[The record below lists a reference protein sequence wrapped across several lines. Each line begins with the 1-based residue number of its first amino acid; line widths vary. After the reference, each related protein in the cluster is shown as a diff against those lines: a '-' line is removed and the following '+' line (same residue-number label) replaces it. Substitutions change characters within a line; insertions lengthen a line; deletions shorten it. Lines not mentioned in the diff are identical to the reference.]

1 MIPVR
6 IVNDGVDEEDEQL
19 LSRLQLEPVE
29 GDLPNVQVEP
39 AEATLIIVD
48 DDSKRIILNTVTVNV
63 HKTLLFFNTGISIGF
78 ELPRYTVNEG
88 DGSIE
93 VCAVLTSG
101 TLERTVMFTLS
112 TQDDS
117 ATSTDPVDFSAVT
130 VELQFNET
138 TSRACAVI
146 PITDDNRV
154 EVPEN
159 LTVVIDSDDPDVDFV
174 PPTSTVTIVDNDRVV
189 IGFEMERYQGEEGRM
204 VEVCAIL
211 VNGTLERSLIVE
223 MFTGDIS
230 AEGLIQDNHKLCCL
244 FDILYPYLTDPVDY
258 IAITAELIFNPERT
272 RDCISI
278 NLVNDGLLET
288 TEELEVSL
296 TTDEEQVILN
306 PDRAVVSILDTDGI
320 RLIHS

>member
-1 MIPVR
+1 MIPVK
-6 IVNDGVDEEDEQL
+6 IVNDGVDEENEQL

-48 DDSKRIILNTVTVNV
+48 DDSKRIMLNTVTVNV

-88 DGSIE
+88 DGNIE

-101 TLERTVMFTLS
+101 TLEKTVTFTLS

-117 ATSTDPVDFSAVT
+117 ATSTDPVDFSAVD
-130 VELQFNET
+130 VKLQFDET

-146 PITDDNRV
+146 PITDDSRV

-174 PPTSTVTIVDNDRVV
+174 PPIPTVTIVDNDRVV
-189 IGFEMERYQGEEGRM
+189 IGFEMERYQGEEGRV
-204 VEVCAIL
+204 VEVCAVIR
-211 VNGTLERSLIVE
+211 NGSLERSVLVDV
-223 MFTGDIS
+223 FTRNIS
-230 AEGLIQDNHKLCCL
+230 AKGKSEWTQ
-244 FDILYPYLTDPVDY
+244 
-258 IAITAELIFNPERT
+258 
-272 RDCISI
+272 
-278 NLVNDGLLET
+278 
-288 TEELEVSL
+288 LEVIFTNFVL
-296 TTDEEQVILN
+296 
-306 PDRAVVSILDTDGI
+306 
-320 RLIHS
+320 